1 MRIPTHIPQVTDR
14 ITGDRVKV
22 APAHALR
29 ALFARIGRV
38 LMSAERVTKQAQGR
52 GGAAADGPRSA
63 PAARPES
70 GRDPAGTPPGPAP
83 TRWRSLDQTGNVRLL
98 SAEDFADDLPDHPVP
113 VTVAEAHDPEAQGAE
128 AHEAEA
134 QEAELPVPN
143 YDSLSVPSLRARLRG
158 LDAAQVRVLA
168 EYERSHAGR
177 TDMVAM
183 FERRIAKLAAGE

>member
-83 TRWRSLDQTGNVRLL
+83 TRCRSLDQTGNVRLL

-113 VTVAEAHDPEAQGAE
+113 VTVAESAAETQDP
-128 AHEAEA
+128 
-134 QEAELPVPN
+134 ELPVPN

-177 TDMVAM
+177 TDVVAM

>member
-1 MRIPTHIPQVTDR
+1 MRIPAHIPQVTDR

-22 APAHALR
+22 APAHVLR
-29 ALFARIGRV
+29 AVFARIGQV
-38 LMSAERVTKQAQGR
+38 LMGAERVTKQAQGR
-52 GGAAADGPRSA
+52 SGATADGPRSA

-70 GRDPAGTPPGPAP
+70 GPDPAGTPPGPAP

-98 SAEDFADDLPDHPVP
+98 SAEDFADDPPDHPVP
-113 VTVAEAHDPEAQGAE
+113 VTVAEFAALA
-128 AHEAEA
+128 
-134 QEAELPVPN
+134 AELPVPN

-177 TDMVAM
+177 TDVVAM
-183 FERRIAKLAAGE
+183 FERRVAKLAAGE

>member
-22 APAHALR
+22 APIHALR
-29 ALFARIGRV
+29 AVFARIGQV
-38 LMSAERVTKQAQGR
+38 LMGAERVTRQAQGH
-52 GGAAADGPRSA
+52 GGAAHDGPRSA

-70 GRDPAGTPPGPAP
+70 GREPGAPSGAAP

-98 SAEDFADDLPDHPVP
+98 SAEDFADDLPDPPVA

-143 YDSLSVPSLRARLRG
+143 YDALSVPSLRARLRG
-158 LDAAQVRVLA
+158 LDTAQVRVLA

-177 TDMVAM
+177 TDVVAM